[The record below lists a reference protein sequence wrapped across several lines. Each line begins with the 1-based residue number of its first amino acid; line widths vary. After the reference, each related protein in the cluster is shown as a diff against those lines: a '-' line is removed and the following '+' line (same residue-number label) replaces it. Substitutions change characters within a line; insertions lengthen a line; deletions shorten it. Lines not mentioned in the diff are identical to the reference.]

1 MSGAPPVRDLPSVDR
16 LAAHP
21 SLERWRHAG
30 PAVVRAARAV
40 LDEERAARRAGGS
53 VHGDEAGLAAAA
65 AAWLRRRLEPGPHR
79 VLNATGIVV
88 HTNLGRA
95 PLSAAA
101 RAAVAAVSGYSD
113 LEYDLA
119 RGARGSRH
127 DHVAPL
133 LATLCGAEDALVT
146 TNNAA
151 AVLLMLSAL
160 CRGREVMVSRGEA
173 VEIGGGFRIP
183 EVMRLSG
190 ARMVDVGTTNRTRA
204 ADYAAA
210 VTPRT
215 AAIVRVHPSNF
226 AVVGFT
232 ERPATAECAAV
243 ARAHGLLLLEDA
255 GSGALRD
262 PGVIDP
268 GLTGE
273 PVLAAVLAAGAHLV
287 TASGDKLCGGPQAGL
302 VAGRAELVARMRRH
316 PLMRAVR
323 PDKMVLAALGATL
336 GAHLAGAAAGGVP
349 VEWMLRR
356 DPEAIALEARRWAST
371 LRAAGVPAGVAPAR
385 SAAGGGSLPGTSLPT
400 TCVVLPGPTGRLLAA
415 LRATEPPVIGRAEAG
430 RIWLDPRTVAPED
443 TAELLDAVRA
453 AWERVHGAAGRPAIP
468 ADAGPAGPAHPAPA
482 DAADGRR
489 RPAEAAG

>member
-1 MSGAPPVRDLPSVDR
+1 MVRDLPSVDR

-21 SLERWRHAG
+21 LLERWRGAH

-40 LDEERAARRAGGS
+40 LDEERAARRGGGS
-53 VHGDEAGLAAAA
+53 AHGDEAALAGAA

-79 VLNATGIVV
+79 VLNATGVVV

-95 PLSAAA
+95 PLGAAA
-101 RAAVAAVSGYSD
+101 RAAVTAASGYSD
-113 LEYDLA
+113 LEYDLG

-133 LATLCGAEDALVT
+133 LATLCGAEDAVVT

-160 CRGREVMVSRGEA
+160 CRGHEVLVSRGEA

-232 ERPATAECAAV
+232 ERASTAECAAV
-243 ARAHGLLLLEDA
+243 AREHGLLLLEDA

-262 PGVIDP
+262 PAALDP
-268 GLTGE
+268 GLSGE
-273 PVLAAVLAAGAHLV
+273 PVLEAVLAAGADLV

-302 VAGRAELVARMRRH
+302 VAGRAELVARLRRH

-336 GAHLAGAAAGGVP
+336 AAHLAGTAGETVP
-349 VEWMLRR
+349 VQRMLGR
-356 DPEAIALEARRWAST
+356 DPEAIAAEAQTWAST
-371 LRAAGVPAGVAPAR
+371 LRAGGVPADVAAAR
-385 SAAGGGSLPGTSLPT
+385 SEAGGGSLPGTSLPT
-400 TCVVLPGPTGRLLAA
+400 TCVTLPGPTGRLLAA
-415 LRATEPPVIGRAEAG
+415 LRAAEPPVIARAESG
-430 RIWLDPRTVAPED
+430 RVWLDPRTVAPEEAAD
-443 TAELLDAVRA
+443 LLPAVRA
-453 AWERVHGAAGRPAIP
+453 AWERVHGAPPGRVP
-468 ADAGPAGPAHPAPA
+468 
-482 DAADGRR
+482 
-489 RPAEAAG
+489 

>member
-1 MSGAPPVRDLPSVDR
+1 MTPAGAVPARDLPSVDR
-16 LAAHP
+16 LAANP
-21 SLERWRHAG
+21 LLEPWRDAR
-30 PAVVRAARAV
+30 PAVIRAARAV
-40 LDEERAARRAGGS
+40 LDAERAARRAGGS
-53 VHGDEAGLAAAA
+53 VHADEDGLAAAA
-65 AAWLRRRLEPGPHR
+65 AAWLRRRLDPGPHR
-79 VLNATGIVV
+79 VLNATGVVV

-95 PLSAAA
+95 PLGAAA
-101 RAAVAAVSGYSD
+101 RAAVAAASGYSD

-160 CRGREVMVSRGEA
+160 CRGREVLVSRGEA

-210 VTPRT
+210 TTPRT

-226 AVVGFT
+226 TVVGFT
-232 ERPATAECAAV
+232 ERPSTAECAAV
-243 ARAHGLLLLEDA
+243 AREHGLLLLEDA
-255 GSGALRD
+255 GSGAFRD
-262 PGVIDP
+262 PSRLDRD
-268 GLTGE
+268 LAGE
-273 PVLAAVLAAGAHLV
+273 PVLEAVLSAGADLV

-302 VAGRAELVARMRRH
+302 IAGRAELVARLRRH

-336 GAHLAGAAAGGVP
+336 AAHLSGTAEDAVP
-349 VEWMLRR
+349 VERMLSR
-356 DPEAIALEARRWAST
+356 DPEAIEAEARAWAWA
-371 LRAAGVPAGVAPAR
+371 LRSDGVPADVAPAR
-385 SAAGGGSLPGTSLPT
+385 SEAGGGSLPGASLAT
-400 TCVVLPGPTGRLLAA
+400 TCVTLPGPTGRLLAA
-415 LRATEPPVIGRAEAG
+415 LRAAAPPVIARAEAG
-430 RIWLDPRTVAPED
+430 RVWLDPRTVAPED
-443 TAELLDAVRA
+443 TGDLLHAVRA
-453 AWERVHGAAGRPAIP
+453 AWESVHGARPGRVL
-468 ADAGPAGPAHPAPA
+468 
-482 DAADGRR
+482 
-489 RPAEAAG
+489 

>member
-1 MSGAPPVRDLPSVDR
+1 MVRDLPSVDR

-21 SLERWRHAG
+21 LLERWRGSH

-40 LDEERAARRAGGS
+40 LDEERAARHAGGS
-53 VHGDEAGLAAAA
+53 VHGDEAALAGAV

-79 VLNATGIVV
+79 VLNATGVVV

-95 PLSAAA
+95 PLGAAA
-101 RAAVAAVSGYSD
+101 RAAVTAASGYSD

-133 LATLCGAEDALVT
+133 LATLCGAEDAVVT

-160 CRGREVMVSRGEA
+160 CRGHEVLVSRGEA

-232 ERPATAECAAV
+232 ERASTAECAAV
-243 ARAHGLLLLEDA
+243 AREHGLLLLEDA

-262 PGVIDP
+262 PAALDP
-268 GLTGE
+268 GLAGE
-273 PVLAAVLAAGAHLV
+273 PVLEAVLAAGADLV

-302 VAGRAELVARMRRH
+302 VAGRAELVARLRRH

-336 GAHLAGAAAGGVP
+336 AAHLAGSAGEAVP
-349 VEWMLRR
+349 VQRMLGR
-356 DPEAIALEARRWAST
+356 DPDAIATEARTWVST
-371 LRAAGVPAGVAPAR
+371 LRAAGVPADAVPAR
-385 SAAGGGSLPGTSLPT
+385 SEVGGGSLPGTSLPT
-400 TCVVLPGPTGRLLAA
+400 TCVTLPGPTGRLLAA
-415 LRATEPPVIGRAEAG
+415 LRAAEPPVIARAESG
-430 RIWLDPRTVAPED
+430 RVWLDPRTVAPEEAGD
-443 TAELLDAVRA
+443 LLQAVRA
-453 AWERVHGAAGRPAIP
+453 AWEQVHGAPPGRVS
-468 ADAGPAGPAHPAPA
+468 
-482 DAADGRR
+482 
-489 RPAEAAG
+489 

>member
-1 MSGAPPVRDLPSVDR
+1 MTPAVRDLPSVDR

-21 SLERWRHAG
+21 LLARWSGAA
-30 PAVVRAARAV
+30 PAVVLAARAV
-40 LDEERAARRAGGS
+40 LDAERAARLAGDS
-53 VHGDEAGLAAAA
+53 VHSDADALAAAA
-65 AAWLRRRLEPGPHR
+65 DAWLRRRLRPGPHR
-79 VLNATGIVV
+79 VLNATGVVV

-95 PLSAAA
+95 PLGAAA
-101 RAAVAAVSGYSD
+101 RAAVAEVAGYSD
-113 LEYDLA
+113 LEYDLD

-151 AVLLMLSAL
+151 AVLLALSAL
-160 CRGREVMVSRGEA
+160 CRGREVLVSRGEA

-232 ERPATAECAAV
+232 ERPDTAACAAV
-243 ARAHGLLLLEDA
+243 AREHGLLLLEDA
-255 GSGALRD
+255 GSGAMRD
-262 PGVIDP
+262 PAALDP
-268 GLTGE
+268 GLAGE
-273 PVLAAVLAAGAHLV
+273 PVLHDVLAAGADLV

-302 VAGRAELVARMRRH
+302 IAGRADLVARLRRH

-336 GAHLAGAAAGGVP
+336 AGHLAGTATEEVPVERMLALDPEEIERTAASWARTLRAHGVP
-349 VEWMLRR
+349 V
-356 DPEAIALEARRWAST
+356 A
-371 LRAAGVPAGVAPAR
+371 VAPAR
-385 SAAGGGSLPGTSLPT
+385 SEPGGGSLPGTSLPT
-400 TCVVLPGPTGRLLAA
+400 TCVTLPGPTGRLLAA
-415 LRATEPPVIGRAEAG
+415 LREGRPPVVARADAG
-430 RIWLDPRTVAPED
+430 RVWLDPRTVAGED
-443 TAELLDAVRA
+443 TAELLEAVRS
-453 AWERVHGAAGRPAIP
+453 AWERVHGAAR
-468 ADAGPAGPAHPAPA
+468 
-482 DAADGRR
+482 
-489 RPAEAAG
+489 

>member
-1 MSGAPPVRDLPSVDR
+1 MGASAPVRDLPSVDR

-21 SLERWRHAG
+21 LLERWRGSH
-30 PAVVRAARAV
+30 PAVVRAARLV

-53 VHGDEAGLAAAA
+53 VHGDEAALAGAAAV
-65 AAWLRRRLEPGPHR
+65 WLRRRLEPGPHR
-79 VLNATGIVV
+79 VLNATGVVV

-95 PLSAAA
+95 PLGAAA
-101 RAAVAAVSGYSD
+101 RAAVTAASGYSD

-133 LATLCGAEDALVT
+133 LATLCGAEDAVVT

-160 CRGREVMVSRGEA
+160 CRGHEVLVSRGEA

-232 ERPATAECAAV
+232 ERASTAECAAV
-243 ARAHGLLLLEDA
+243 AREHGLLLLEDA

-262 PGVIDP
+262 PAALDP
-268 GLTGE
+268 GLAGE
-273 PVLAAVLAAGAHLV
+273 PVLEAVLAAGADLV

-302 VAGRAELVARMRRH
+302 VAGRAELVARLRRH

-336 GAHLAGAAAGGVP
+336 AAHLAGSAGEAVP
-349 VEWMLRR
+349 VQRMLGR
-356 DPEAIALEARRWAST
+356 DPEAIAAEARTWAST
-371 LRAAGVPAGVAPAR
+371 LRAGGVPADAVPAR
-385 SAAGGGSLPGTSLPT
+385 SEVGGGSLPGTSLPT
-400 TCVVLPGPTGRLLAA
+400 TCVTLPGPTGRLLAA
-415 LRATEPPVIGRAEAG
+415 LRAGEPPVIARAESG
-430 RIWLDPRTVAPED
+430 RVWLDPRTVAPDEAGD
-443 TAELLDAVRA
+443 LLQAVRV
-453 AWERVHGAAGRPAIP
+453 AWEQVHGAPPGRVP
-468 ADAGPAGPAHPAPA
+468 
-482 DAADGRR
+482 
-489 RPAEAAG
+489 

>member
-1 MSGAPPVRDLPSVDR
+1 V
-16 LAAHP
+16 
-21 SLERWRHAG
+21 
-30 PAVVRAARAV
+30 
-40 LDEERAARRAGGS
+40 
-53 VHGDEAGLAAAA
+53 AAA
-65 AAWLRRRLEPGPHR
+65 
-79 VLNATGIVV
+79 
-88 HTNLGRA
+88 
-95 PLSAAA
+95 
-101 RAAVAAVSGYSD
+101 SGYSD
-113 LEYDLA
+113 LEYDLG

-160 CRGREVMVSRGEA
+160 CRGSEVLVSRGEA

-226 AVVGFT
+226 TVVGFT
-232 ERPATAECAAV
+232 ERPTTAECAAV
-243 ARAHGLLLLEDA
+243 AREHGLLLLEDA

-262 PGVIDP
+262 PAALDP
-268 GLTGE
+268 ALAGE
-273 PVLAAVLAAGAHLV
+273 PVLDAVLAAGADLV

-302 VAGRAELVARMRRH
+302 VAGRQEQVARLRRH

-336 GAHLAGAAAGGVP
+336 AAHLAGTAAEAVP
-349 VEWMLRR
+349 VERMLGR
-356 DPEAIALEARRWAST
+356 DPAAIEAEARAWAWT
-371 LRAAGVPAGVAPAR
+371 LRADGVPADVAPAR
-385 SAAGGGSLPGTSLPT
+385 SQAGGGSLPGSSLPT
-400 TCVVLPGPTGRLLAA
+400 TCVTLPGPTGRLLAA
-415 LRATEPPVIGRAEAG
+415 LRATEPPVIARAEAG
-430 RIWLDPRTVAPED
+430 RVWLDPRTVAQDEV
-443 TAELLDAVRA
+443 AELLQAVRI
-453 AWERVHGAAGRPAIP
+453 AWGQVHGASPGRVL
-468 ADAGPAGPAHPAPA
+468 
-482 DAADGRR
+482 
-489 RPAEAAG
+489 

>member
-1 MSGAPPVRDLPSVDR
+1 MTDAPPGPAPARDLPSVDR
-16 LAAHP
+16 LTAHP
-21 SLERWRHAG
+21 LLERWREAH
-30 PAVVRAARAV
+30 PAAVRAARAV
-40 LDEERAARRAGGS
+40 LEEERAARRAGGT
-53 VHGDEAGLAAAA
+53 VHGDEDGLAAAA

-79 VLNATGIVV
+79 VLNATGVVV

-95 PLSAAA
+95 PLGAGA
-101 RAAVAAVSGYSD
+101 RAAVAAASGYSD
-113 LEYDLA
+113 LEYDLG

-160 CRGREVMVSRGEA
+160 CRGREVLVSRGEA

-190 ARMVDVGTTNRTRA
+190 ARMIDVGTTNRTRA

-226 AVVGFT
+226 SVVGFT
-232 ERPATAECAAV
+232 ERPSTAECAGV
-243 ARAHGLLLLEDA
+243 AREHGLLLLEDA

-262 PGVIDP
+262 PARLAP
-268 GLTGE
+268 GLAGE
-273 PVLAAVLAAGAHLV
+273 PVLDAVLAAGADLV

-302 VAGRAELVARMRRH
+302 VAGRAELVAKLRRH

-336 GAHLAGAAAGGVP
+336 ASHLSGTAEEAVP
-349 VEWMLRR
+349 VERMLAR
-356 DPEAIALEARRWAST
+356 DPEAIEAEARAWAWT
-371 LRAAGVPAGVAPAR
+371 LRADGVPADVAPGR
-385 SAAGGGSLPGTSLPT
+385 SEAGGGSLPGTSLST
-400 TCVVLPGPTGRLLAA
+400 TCVTLPGPTGRLLAA
-415 LRATEPPVIGRAEAG
+415 LRAVEPPVIARAEAG
-430 RIWLDPRTVAPED
+430 RVWLDPRTVAPEEVGD
-443 TAELLDAVRA
+443 LLHAVRA
-453 AWERVHGAAGRPAIP
+453 AWERVHGARPGRVL
-468 ADAGPAGPAHPAPA
+468 
-482 DAADGRR
+482 
-489 RPAEAAG
+489 

>member
-1 MSGAPPVRDLPSVDR
+1 VTPAPARDLPSVDR
-16 LAAHP
+16 LAAHRL
-21 SLERWRHAG
+21 LERWRDAH

-40 LDEERAARRAGGS
+40 LDEERAARRAGAS
-53 VHGDEAGLAAAA
+53 VHGDEDALAAAA

-95 PLSAAA
+95 PLGAAA
-101 RAAVAAVSGYSD
+101 RAAVAAASGYSD
-113 LEYDLA
+113 LEYDLV

-151 AVLLMLSAL
+151 AVLLMLTAL
-160 CRGREVMVSRGEA
+160 CRGREVLVSRGEA

-226 AVVGFT
+226 TVVGFT
-232 ERPATAECAAV
+232 ERPTTAECAAV
-243 ARAHGLLLLEDA
+243 AREHGLLLLEDA
-255 GSGALRD
+255 GSGALHD
-262 PGVIDP
+262 PAALDP
-268 GLTGE
+268 ALAGE
-273 PVLAAVLAAGAHLV
+273 PVLDAVLAAGADLV
-287 TASGDKLCGGPQAGL
+287 AASGDKLCGGPQAGL
-302 VAGRAELVARMRRH
+302 VAGRAELVARLRRH

-336 GAHLAGAAAGGVP
+336 AAHLAGTAAEAVP
-349 VEWMLRR
+349 VGRMLGR
-356 DPEAIALEARRWAST
+356 DPEAIEAEARAWAWT
-371 LRAAGVPAGVAPAR
+371 LRADGVPAEVASAR
-385 SAAGGGSLPGTSLPT
+385 SEAGGGSLPGTSLPT

-415 LRATEPPVIGRAEAG
+415 LRASEPPVIARAEAG
-430 RIWLDPRTVAPED
+430 RVWLDPRTVAQEEV
-443 TAELLDAVRA
+443 AELLQAVRL
-453 AWERVHGAAGRPAIP
+453 AWAQVHGGRP
-468 ADAGPAGPAHPAPA
+468 GG
-482 DAADGRR
+482 GVL
-489 RPAEAAG
+489 

>member
-1 MSGAPPVRDLPSVDR
+1 MSEAPPVRDLPSVDR

-21 SLERWRHAG
+21 MLERWRHAT
-30 PAVVRAARAV
+30 PAVVRAVRTV
-40 LDEERAARRAGGS
+40 LGEERAARRAGGS

-65 AAWLRRRLEPGPHR
+65 GTWLHRRLEPGPHR

-95 PLSAAA
+95 PLGAAA
-101 RAAVAAVSGYSD
+101 RAAVVAASGYCD
-113 LEYDLA
+113 LEYDLG

-160 CRGREVMVSRGEA
+160 CRGGEVLVSRGEA

-215 AAIVRVHPSNF
+215 AAMVRVHPSNF
-226 AVVGFT
+226 AVVGFA
-232 ERPATAECAAV
+232 ERPSTAECAAV

-262 PGVIDP
+262 PEGIAP
-268 GLTGE
+268 GLAGE
-273 PVLAAVLAAGAHLV
+273 PVLAAVLAAGADLV

-302 VAGRAELVARMRRH
+302 VAGRAELVARLRRH

-336 GAHLAGAAAGGVP
+336 AAHLAGTAAEAVP
-349 VEWMLRR
+349 VERMLRG
-356 DPEAIALEARRWAST
+356 DPEAIALEARRWASA
-371 LRAAGVPAGVAPAR
+371 LQAAGVPAEVAPAR

-415 LRATEPPVIGRAEAG
+415 LRAAAPPVIARAETG
-430 RIWLDPRTVAPED
+430 RVWLDPRTVARED
-443 TAELLDAVRA
+443 AAELLDAVRD
-453 AWERVHGAAGRPAIP
+453 AWEGVHGAGRRGAVAGAI
-468 ADAGPAGPAHPAPA
+468 GSSGPAPA
-482 DAADGRR
+482 ADAAGRR
-489 RPAEAAG
+489 RGAAEPAG

>member
-1 MSGAPPVRDLPSVDR
+1 MSAPSPSVRELPSVDR

-21 SLERWRHAG
+21 LLARWAG
-30 PAVVRAARAV
+30 AQPAVVRAARAV
-40 LDEERAARRAGGS
+40 IDEERAARRGGGS
-53 VHGDEAGLAAAA
+53 VHGGEDALAAAA
-65 AAWLRRRLEPGPHR
+65 AAWLRRRLEPGPRR
-79 VLNATGIVV
+79 VLNATGVVV

-95 PLSAAA
+95 PLGTAA
-101 RAAVAAVSGYSD
+101 RDAVAAASGYTD
-113 LEYDLA
+113 LEYDLGA
-119 RGARGSRH
+119 GARGSRH

-151 AVLLMLSAL
+151 AVLLALSAL
-160 CRGREVMVSRGEA
+160 CRGREVLVSRGEA

-210 VTPRT
+210 VTSRT

-232 ERPATAECAAV
+232 ERATTAECAAV
-243 ARAHGLLLLEDA
+243 AREHGLLLLEDA

-262 PGVIDP
+262 PARLDP
-268 GLTGE
+268 ALAGE
-273 PVLAAVLAAGAHLV
+273 PVLEAVLAAGADLV

-302 VAGRAELVARMRRH
+302 VAGRAEPVSRMRRH

-336 GAHLAGAAAGGVP
+336 AAHLGGTAEEEVP
-349 VEWMLRR
+349 VARMLARTPR
-356 DPEAIALEARRWAST
+356 SLEEQAGVWASR
-371 LRAAGVPAGVAPAR
+371 LRDAGVPAEVAPAV
-385 SAAGGGSLPGTSLPT
+385 SEVGGGSLPGSTLPT
-400 TCVVLPGPTGRLLAA
+400 TCVTLPGPTGRLLAA
-415 LRATEPPVIGRAEAG
+415 LRAAEPPVIARAAAA
-430 RIWLDPRTVAPED
+430 RVWLDPRTVAAGDMED
-443 TAELLDAVRA
+443 LLGAVAGAWA
-453 AWERVHGAAGRPAIP
+453 AVHGGSGGAGT
-468 ADAGPAGPAHPAPA
+468 
-482 DAADGRR
+482 
-489 RPAEAAG
+489 

>member
-1 MSGAPPVRDLPSVDR
+1 MTRAGAVPARDLPSVDR
-16 LAAHP
+16 LASHP
-21 SLERWRHAG
+21 LLERWRGSH

-40 LDEERAARRAGGS
+40 LDEERTARRAGAS
-53 VHGDEAGLAAAA
+53 VHGDEAALAGAA

-79 VLNATGIVV
+79 VLNATGVVV

-95 PLSAAA
+95 PLGAPA
-101 RAAVAAVSGYSD
+101 RAAVAAASGYSD
-113 LEYDLA
+113 LEYDLG

-160 CRGREVMVSRGEA
+160 CRGREVLVSRGEA

-210 VTPRT
+210 ATPRT

-226 AVVGFT
+226 TIVGFT
-232 ERPATAECAAV
+232 ERASTAECAAV
-243 ARAHGLLLLEDA
+243 AREHGLLLLEDA

-262 PGVIDP
+262 PAAVDP
-268 GLTGE
+268 GLAGE
-273 PVLAAVLAAGAHLV
+273 PVLESVLAAGADLV

-302 VAGRAELVARMRRH
+302 IAGRADLVARLRRH

-323 PDKMVLAALGATL
+323 PDKMVLAALGGTL
-336 GAHLAGAAAGGVP
+336 ASHLAGTAGEAVPVERMLGRDPGAIEAEARTWAWTLRAGGVP
-349 VEWMLRR
+349 ADV
-356 DPEAIALEARRWAST
+356 T
-371 LRAAGVPAGVAPAR
+371 PAR
-385 SAAGGGSLPGTSLPT
+385 SEVGGGSLPGTSLPT
-400 TCVVLPGPTGRLLAA
+400 TCVTLPGPTGRLLAA
-415 LRATEPPVIGRAEAG
+415 LRGGEPPVIARAESG
-430 RIWLDPRTVAPED
+430 RVWLDPRTVAPDEV
-443 TAELLDAVRA
+443 AELLREVRV
-453 AWERVHGAAGRPAIP
+453 AWERVHGPPPEREP
-468 ADAGPAGPAHPAPA
+468 
-482 DAADGRR
+482 
-489 RPAEAAG
+489 